1 MSTELRLPRLGE
13 TMEEGIVVT
22 WNLTEG
28 ESFERGDTLL
38 EVETD
43 KMVAEVP
50 ALENGILLKI
60 LVEEQAKVKVGDI
73 FAIIDPSDKSS
84 KRSEIPTKTEQV
96 NSQNTLESPPAS
108 NELSKSFKQDGKDP
122 DLIRAVPAA
131 RRLAKR
137 YGINL
142 KVLSG
147 SGPAGRIERSDVV
160 LGYQDEPKVASLKQ
174 RFGPQMGPRG
184 VRFLR
189 RGKQSGTPVVLL
201 HGFASDLHSW
211 RLIHGPLSRQRDVIA
226 LELPG
231 HGESKDWQQSR
242 GLLALAENIEQVI
255 IELELGPVDLVGHS
269 LGGAIAVCLASQQ
282 ASMVR
287 QLTLLAPIGF
297 GTEINLSAVEQ
308 FTQELPESEL
318 KLALSRLFYDVRWL
332 SKDLVEAT
340 KQNFHSLVRRQQAQ
354 NLLRSIFPL
363 GEQQWDARNILSKL
377 HQPVRI
383 LWGEEDLIV
392 PVRHLNGLPGW
403 VAQHPLSKVGHL
415 PQIEAAPLLLRILQA
430 DPP

>member
-28 ESFERGDTLL
+28 ESFERGNTLL

-50 ALENGILLKI
+50 ALENGILLQI

-73 FAIIDPSDKSS
+73 LAIIDPLDKSS
-84 KRSEIPTKTEQV
+84 KRKEIPTKPEQV
-96 NSQNTLESPPAS
+96 NSQNTLESPLALK
-108 NELSKSFKQDGKDP
+108 ELSKSFKQGVKNP

-137 YGINL
+137 YEVNL
-142 KVLSG
+142 KLLSG

-160 LGYQDEPKVASLKQ
+160 QADHDETKVASLKQ
-174 RFGPQMGPRG
+174 RFVPQMGPRG

-201 HGFASDLHSW
+201 HGFASNLHSW

-231 HGESKDWQQSR
+231 HGESNDWLQSR

-332 SKDLVEAT
+332 GKDMVEAT
-340 KQNFHSLVRRQQAQ
+340 KQNFHSAVRRQHAQ
-354 NLLRSIFPL
+354 NLIRSIFPS

-392 PVRHLNGLPGW
+392 PMRHLNGLPGW
-403 VAQHPLSKVGHL
+403 VAQHRLSKVGHL
-415 PQIEAAPLLLRILQA
+415 PQIEAASLLLRILQA